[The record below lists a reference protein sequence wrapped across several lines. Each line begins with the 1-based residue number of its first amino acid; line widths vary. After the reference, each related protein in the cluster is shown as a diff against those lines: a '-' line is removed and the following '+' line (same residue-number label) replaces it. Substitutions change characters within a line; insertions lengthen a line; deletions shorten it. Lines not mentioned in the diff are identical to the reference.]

1 MFPPQGSERIQR
13 KAFKFVEFERR
24 GLESVFSSCPQRNSL
39 LGPNFSQKSGL
50 FFLRKKNEKSLLF
63 SLLADFFL
71 LKKRVRKLVKKFL
84 GVRIRTKSLGF
95 K

>member
-50 FFLRKKNEKSLLF
+50 FFLRKKNEKSLL
-63 SLLADFFL
+63 SALADFLFKNGSGGCCLGLFIHAL
-71 LKKRVRKLVKKFL
+71 LKKKAL
-84 GVRIRTKSLGF
+84 
-95 K
+95 